1 MLAFVRRCG
10 APFRTA
16 RLFVGKVSVHFK
28 IKEAIVTTTLEKPS
42 SYASLPWRSLHDAI
56 SGDLLLPDSPG
67 YEAARHVWNGM
78 IDRRPAAIARARTTE
93 DVVAAVNFARE
104 NGLEIAVR
112 GGGHNAAGLAV
123 VDDGLVIDLTE
134 MNQVQVDPERGIA
147 RAGGGATWRD
157 FDAATQAHGLAT
169 TGGVI
174 SMTGVGGLTLGGG
187 LGVLMRSR
195 GLACDNLIGAQVV
208 LADGS
213 VVRTSET
220 ERPELLWGLRGG
232 GGNFGVVTELE
243 FRLYPLDGMYAGL
256 LIYPRER
263 AVEALQTY
271 REQTA
276 AAPDELNTFIA
287 LLSTPDGVPVVAFIP
302 AYAGDA
308 AAGEAAVA
316 GYRAMGEPI
325 ADIVGPMPY
334 VALQQ
339 MLDDGFQAGPHVYWR
354 SHFITGL
361 SDEAIEIMVAAAN
374 AAPSPLSSVLI
385 EHLGG
390 AVARVGKDDTAFDHR
405 DAEYNFAV
413 IAKWTDPAEADVNIA
428 WARDLWN
435 AMQPYARGVYVNY
448 LGVGDSAERVRAAYS
463 PEKYARLAALK
474 REVDPEN
481 LFHRNQNIPPA

>member
-1 MLAFVRRCG
+1 MVRVREEVKSAFC
-10 APFRTA
+10 TA
-16 RLFVGKVSVHFK
+16 GLSIEKEIAC
-28 IKEAIVTTTLEKPS
+28 IKEVNVATTVEKPGLYS
-42 SYASLPWRSLHDAI
+42 SLPWSALDAAI
-56 SGDLLLPDSPG
+56 GGDLLLPDNPR
-67 YEAARHVWNGM
+67 YEEARRVWNGM
-78 IDRRPAAIARARTTE
+78 IDRRPAAIARARTTA

-104 NGLEIAVR
+104 HGLEIAVR

-134 MNQVQVDPERGIA
+134 MNQVQVDPERRTA

-174 SMTGVGGLTLGGG
+174 SMTGIGGLTLGGG
-187 LGVLMRSR
+187 IGVLMRSR
-195 GLACDNLIGAQVV
+195 GLACDNLIGSEVV

-220 ERPELLWGLRGG
+220 EWPELLWGLRGG
-232 GGNFGVVTELE
+232 GGNFGVVTEFE
-243 FRLYPLDGMYAGL
+243 YRLYPVDGMYAGL

-263 AVEALQTY
+263 AVEAAQIY

-276 AAPDELNTFIA
+276 LAPDELGVTFA
-287 LLSTPDGVPVVAFIP
+287 LLNTPDGVPVVAFVP
-302 AYAGDA
+302 AFAGDA

-316 GYRAMGEPI
+316 GYRAMGEPLV
-325 ADIVGPMPY
+325 DMVGPMPY
-334 VALQQ
+334 VAVQQ
-339 MLDDGFQAGPHVYWR
+339 MLDDGFQPGSHVYWK
-354 SHFITGL
+354 SHFLSGL
-361 SDEAIEIMVAAAN
+361 PDEAIEIMVAGAN
-374 AAPSPLSSVLI
+374 AAPSPMNSLLI

-390 AVARVGKDDTAFDHR
+390 AVARVGNDETAFDHR
-405 DAEYNFAV
+405 DAEYNFLILA
-413 IAKWTDPAEADVNIA
+413 AWTDPADADANIA
-428 WARDLWN
+428 WARHLWD

-448 LGVGDSAERVRAAYS
+448 LGVGDSADRVRAAYS

-474 REVDPEN
+474 RDVDPEN

>member
-1 MLAFVRRCG
+1 MA
-10 APFRTA
+10 
-16 RLFVGKVSVHFK
+16 
-28 IKEAIVTTTLEKPS
+28 TTLEKPS
-42 SYASLPWRSLHDAI
+42 SYSSLPWNALAAAI
-56 SGDLLLPDSPG
+56 GGDLLLPDNAR
-67 YEAARHVWNGM
+67 YEEARQVWNGM
-78 IDRRPAAIARARTTE
+78 IDRRPAAIARVRTTE
-93 DVVAAVNFARE
+93 DVVAAVRFARE
-104 NGLEIAVR
+104 HELEVAVR
-112 GGGHNAAGLAV
+112 GGGHSAAGLAV

-134 MNQVQVDPERGIA
+134 MNQVQVDPERSAA

-174 SMTGVGGLTLGGG
+174 STTGVGGLTLGGG

-195 GLACDNLIGAQVV
+195 GLACDNLIGAEVV

-220 ERPELLWGLRGG
+220 EWPELLWGLRGG

-243 FRLYPLDGMYAGL
+243 FRLYPQGDMYAGL
-256 LIYPRER
+256 IIYPRDR
-263 AVEALQTY
+263 AVEALRTY
-271 REQTA
+271 REHTA
-276 AAPDELNTFIA
+276 VAPDELNTFIA
-287 LLSTPDGVPVVAFIP
+287 LLNTPDGVPVVAFIP
-302 AYAGDA
+302 AFAGDV

-316 GYRAMGEPI
+316 GYRSMGEPI
-325 ADIVGPMPY
+325 ADLVGPMPY

-354 SHFITGL
+354 SHFLTGIP
-361 SDEAIEIMVAAAN
+361 DEAIDILVAGAN
-374 AAPSPLSSVLI
+374 AAPSPMSSVLI

-390 AVARVGKDDTAFDHR
+390 AVARVGKEETAFDHR

-413 IAKWTDPAEADVNIA
+413 IAVWTDPEEADANIA
-428 WARDLWN
+428 WARELWN
-435 AMQPYARGVYVNY
+435 AIQPFARGVYVNY
-448 LGVGDSAERVRAAYS
+448 LGVGDDTDRVRAAYG

-481 LFHRNQNIPPA
+481 LFRRNQNIPPAQG

>member
-1 MLAFVRRCG
+1 MA
-10 APFRTA
+10 
-16 RLFVGKVSVHFK
+16 
-28 IKEAIVTTTLEKPS
+28 TTLEKPG
-42 SYASLPWRSLHDAI
+42 SYSSLPWSSLDDATG
-56 SGDLLLPDSPG
+56 GDLLLPDNSR
-67 YEAARHVWNGM
+67 YEEARRVWNGM

-104 NGLEIAVR
+104 HGLEIAVR

-123 VDDGLVIDLTE
+123 VDDGLVIDLSE
-134 MNQVQVDPERGIA
+134 MNQVQVDPERRIA
-147 RAGGGATWRD
+147 RAGGGTTLGV

-169 TGGVI
+169 SGGVI
-174 SMTGVGGLTLGGG
+174 STTGIAGLTLGGG
-187 LGVLMRSR
+187 LGYLMRSR
-195 GLACDNLIGAQVV
+195 GLACDNLIGAEVV

-243 FRLYPLDGMYAGL
+243 YRLYPLDGMYGGL
-256 LIYPRER
+256 LLYPRDR
-263 AVEALQTY
+263 AVEAIQTY
-271 REQTA
+271 RGQTA
-276 AAPDELNTFIA
+276 AAPDELTTFVG
-287 LLSTPDGVPVVAFIP
+287 LLSTPDGTPIVAFIP

-325 ADIVGPMPY
+325 ADMVGPMPY

-339 MLDDGFQAGPHVYWR
+339 MLDEGFPPGANNYWR
-354 SHFITGL
+354 SHFLTGIP
-361 SDEAIEIMVAAAN
+361 DEAIEILVAGAN
-374 AAPSPLSSVLI
+374 TAPSPLNSIVI

-390 AVARVGKDDTAFDHR
+390 AVARVGNDETAFDHR
-405 DAEYNFAV
+405 DAEYNLLIVAV
-413 IAKWTDPAEADVNIA
+413 WTDPVEADANIA
-428 WARDLWN
+428 WARQLWD

-448 LGVGDSAERVRAAYS
+448 LGVGDSAERVRAGYS

>member
-1 MLAFVRRCG
+1 MA
-10 APFRTA
+10 
-16 RLFVGKVSVHFK
+16 
-28 IKEAIVTTTLEKPS
+28 TTLEKPG
-42 SYASLPWRSLHDAI
+42 SYSSLPWSSLDDATG
-56 SGDLLLPDSPG
+56 GDLLLPDNPR
-67 YEAARHVWNGM
+67 YEEARQVWNGM
-78 IDRRPAAIARARTTE
+78 IDRRPAAIARARTTA
-93 DVVAAVNFARE
+93 DVVAAVTFARE
-104 NGLEIAVR
+104 HGLEIAVR

-134 MNQVQVDPERGIA
+134 MNQVQVDPERRIA

-169 TGGVI
+169 TGGMI
-174 SMTGVGGLTLGGG
+174 SMTGIGGLTLGGG
-187 LGVLMRSR
+187 IGVLMRSR
-195 GLACDNLIGAQVV
+195 GLACDNLIGAEVV

-213 VVRTSET
+213 VVRTSEM

-232 GGNFGVVTELE
+232 GGNFGVITEFE
-243 FRLYPLDGMYAGL
+243 YRLTPLDGMYAGL

-263 AVEALQTY
+263 AVEAIQTY

-276 AAPDELNTFIA
+276 SAPDELTTVAA
-287 LLSTPDGVPVVAFIP
+287 LLSTPDGAPVVAFVP

-325 ADIVGPMPY
+325 ADMVGPMPY

-339 MLDDGFQAGPHVYWR
+339 MLDDGFQPGSHAYWR
-354 SHFITGL
+354 SHFLTGL
-361 SDEAIEIMVAAAN
+361 RDEAIEIMVAGAN
-374 AAPSPLSSVLI
+374 SAPSPLNSVLI

-390 AVARVGKDDTAFDHR
+390 AVARVGNDDTAFDHR
-405 DAEYNFAV
+405 DAEYNFLIMAV
-413 IAKWTDPAEADVNIA
+413 WTDPADADANIA
-428 WARDLWN
+428 WARQLWD

-448 LGVGDSAERVRAAYS
+448 LGVGDSAERVRAGYS

>member
-1 MLAFVRRCG
+1 MA
-10 APFRTA
+10 
-16 RLFVGKVSVHFK
+16 
-28 IKEAIVTTTLEKPS
+28 TTLEKPGS
-42 SYASLPWRSLHDAI
+42 ISSLPWSSLDDRDRRRPA
-56 SGDLLLPDSPG
+56 LPDNPR
-67 YEAARHVWNGM
+67 YEEARQVWNGM

-93 DVVAAVNFARE
+93 DVVAAVNFGRE
-104 NGLEIAVR
+104 HGLEIAVR

-134 MNQVQVDPERGIA
+134 MNQVQVDPERRIA
-147 RAGGGATWRD
+147 RAGGGATWGD

-195 GLACDNLIGAQVV
+195 GLACDNLIGAEVV

-232 GGNFGVVTELE
+232 GGNFGVVTEFE
-243 FRLYPLDGMYAGL
+243 YRLTRSTACTPGSSSIPGSARSRRCRPTGSR
-256 LIYPRER
+256 PRR
-263 AVEALQTY
+263 
-271 REQTA
+271 R
-276 AAPDELNTFIA
+276 PDELNTFFA
-287 LLSTPDGVPVVAFIP
+287 LLNTPDGVPVVAFIP

-325 ADIVGPMPY
+325 ADMVGPMPY

-354 SHFITGL
+354 SHFLTGL
-361 SDEAIEIMVAAAN
+361 PDEAIEIMVAAAN
-374 AAPSPLSSVLI
+374 AAPSPLSSVLV

-390 AVARVGKDDTAFDHR
+390 AVARVGNDETAFDHR

-413 IAKWTDPAEADVNIA
+413 IAVWTDPAEADANIA

>member
-1 MLAFVRRCG
+1 MA
-10 APFRTA
+10 
-16 RLFVGKVSVHFK
+16 
-28 IKEAIVTTTLEKPS
+28 TTIEKPS
-42 SYASLPWRSLHDAI
+42 SYSSLPWSVLDAATG
-56 SGDLLLPDSPG
+56 GDLLLPDNPR
-67 YEAARHVWNGM
+67 YEEARRVWNGM
-78 IDRRPAAIARARTTE
+78 IDRRPAAIARVRSTE
-93 DVVAAVNFARE
+93 DVVAAVNFGRE
-104 NGLEIAVR
+104 HGLEIAVR

-123 VDDGLVIDLTE
+123 VDNGLVIDLTE
-134 MNQVQVDPERGIA
+134 LNQVQVDPERRVA
-147 RAGGGATWRD
+147 RAAGGATWRD

-195 GLACDNLIGAQVV
+195 GLACDNLIGAEVV

-220 ERPELLWGLRGG
+220 EWSELLWGLRGG
-232 GGNFGVVTELE
+232 GGNFGVVTEFE
-243 FRLYPLDGMYAGL
+243 YRLSPLDGMYAGL
-256 LIYPRER
+256 LIYPRDR
-263 AVEALQTY
+263 AVEALRTY

-287 LLSTPDGVPVVAFIP
+287 LLNTPEGVPVVAFIP
-302 AYAGDA
+302 AFAGDS

-325 ADIVGPMPY
+325 ADLVGPMPY

-339 MLDDGFQAGPHVYWR
+339 MLDDGFLPGPHVYWR
-354 SHFITGL
+354 SDFITGIP
-361 SDEAIEIMVAAAN
+361 DEAIDILVAGAN
-374 AAPSPLSSVLI
+374 TAPSPLSSVLI

-390 AVARVGKDDTAFDHR
+390 AVARVGKDETAFDHR

-413 IAKWTDPAEADVNIA
+413 IAVWTDPAEAEANIA
-428 WARDLWN
+428 WARGLWE

-448 LGVGDSAERVRAAYS
+448 LGVGDGAERVRAAYG

-481 LFHRNQNIPPA
+481 LFHRNQNIPPAST

>member
-1 MLAFVRRCG
+1 MA
-10 APFRTA
+10 
-16 RLFVGKVSVHFK
+16 
-28 IKEAIVTTTLEKPS
+28 TTLEKPS
-42 SYASLPWRSLHDAI
+42 SYSSLPWNALAAAI
-56 SGDLLLPDSPG
+56 GGDLLLPDNAR
-67 YEAARHVWNGM
+67 YEEARQVWNGM

-93 DVVAAVNFARE
+93 DVVAAVRFARE
-104 NGLEIAVR
+104 HELEVAVR
-112 GGGHNAAGLAV
+112 GGGHSAAGLAV

-134 MNQVQVDPERGIA
+134 MNQVQVDPERSAA

-174 SMTGVGGLTLGGG
+174 STTGVGGLTLGGG

-195 GLACDNLIGAQVV
+195 GLACDNLIGAEVV

-220 ERPELLWGLRGG
+220 EWPELLWGLRGG

-243 FRLYPLDGMYAGL
+243 FRLYPQGDMYAGL
-256 LIYPRER
+256 IIYPRDR
-263 AVEALQTY
+263 AVEALRTY
-271 REQTA
+271 REHTA
-276 AAPDELNTFIA
+276 VAPDELNTFIA
-287 LLSTPDGVPVVAFIP
+287 LLNTPDGVPVVAFIP
-302 AYAGDA
+302 AFAGDV

-316 GYRAMGEPI
+316 GYRSMGEPI
-325 ADIVGPMPY
+325 ADLVGPMPY

-354 SHFITGL
+354 SHFLTGIP
-361 SDEAIEIMVAAAN
+361 DEAIDILVAGAN
-374 AAPSPLSSVLI
+374 AAPSPMSSVLI

-390 AVARVGKDDTAFDHR
+390 AVARVGKEETAFDHR

-413 IAKWTDPAEADVNIA
+413 IAVWTDPAEADANIA
-428 WARDLWN
+428 WARELWD
-435 AMQPYARGVYVNY
+435 AMQPFARGVYVNY
-448 LGVGDSAERVRAAYS
+448 LGVGDSVERVRAGYS

-481 LFHRNQNIPPA
+481 LFRRNQNIPPA

>member
-1 MLAFVRRCG
+1 VIRVRE
-10 APFRTA
+10 A
-16 RLFVGKVSVHFK
+16 LVSACLHRASAHRRENFST
-28 IKEAIVTTTLEKPS
+28 KESNVTSTIQKPG
-42 SYASLPWRSLHDAI
+42 SYSSLPWGVLDAATG
-56 SGDLLLPDSPG
+56 GDLLLPDNAH
-67 YEAARHVWNGM
+67 YDEARRVWNGM
-78 IDRRPAAIARARTTE
+78 IDRHPAAIARARTTE
-93 DVVAAVNFARE
+93 DVVAAVRFARQY
-104 NGLEIAVR
+104 GLEVAVR

-134 MNQVQVDPERGIA
+134 MNQVQVDPERRVA
-147 RAGGGATWRD
+147 RAGGGATWKD

-195 GLACDNLIGAQVV
+195 GLACDNLIAAEVV

-220 ERPELLWGLRGG
+220 EWPELLWGLRGG

-243 FRLYPLDGMYAGL
+243 FRLYPQEGMYAGL
-256 LIYPRER
+256 LIYPRDR
-263 AVEALQTY
+263 AVEAMRTY
-271 REQTA
+271 REHTVV
-276 AAPDELNTFIA
+276 APDDLNTFIA
-287 LLSTPDGVPVVAFIP
+287 MLNTPDGVPVVAFIP
-302 AYAGDA
+302 AFAGDV

-325 ADIVGPMPY
+325 ADLVGPMPY

-354 SHFITGL
+354 SHFLTGIP
-361 SDEAIEIMVAAAN
+361 DEAIDILVAGAN
-374 AAPSPLSSVLI
+374 AAPSPMSSVLI

-390 AVARVGKDDTAFDHR
+390 AVARVGNNDTAFDHR

-413 IAKWTDPAEADVNIA
+413 IAVWTDPAEADANIA
-428 WARDLWN
+428 WARELWN
-435 AMQPYARGVYVNY
+435 AIQPYARGVYVNY